1 MGGYCGKVLWDECG
15 GICEARSGSGGFF
28 AVRGKEMSIE
38 FTIRIIKKAGEK
50 SKYAISG
57 HPD

>member
-38 FTIRIIKKAGEK
+38 FTIRIIKKANK
-50 SKYAISG
+50 K
-57 HPD
+57 